1 MTLQDQFEM
10 CMSGVIEDPKTENNP
25 DSWDLKKQ
33 PYRVYFKD
41 ISGWNQNCQYC
52 DSRRCDGCPMPYNND
67 FKVEDIF
74 EKLKLN
80 SNETLFEDDITKGKE
95 F

>member
-1 MTLQDQFEM
+1 
-10 CMSGVIEDPKTENNP
+10 
-25 DSWDLKKQ
+25 
-33 PYRVYFKD
+33 
-41 ISGWNQNCQYC
+41 
-52 DSRRCDGCPMPYNND
+52 MPYNND

-80 SNETLFEDDITKGKE
+80 SNETLFEDDMTKGKE